1 MAKIRTHKAHGR
13 ETITAVIRDI
23 ASGMSQQDAAKKNGV
38 SGWTVSMWKKK
49 GKLGSLPK
57 GRITKA
63 KIAKVAKAT
72 IVSKAPKA
80 PKALVKASKATGST
94 GLQAEVDALRAA
106 LKALV
111 PASKLAAYKAK
122 LAADAQRTAAAAA
135 AL

>member
-13 ETITAVIRDI
+13 DTITAVIRDI

-63 KIAKVAKAT
+63 KIAKVAKAAK
-72 IVSKAPKA
+72 VSKAPKA
-80 PKALVKASKATGST
+80 SVKASKATGSSD
-94 GLQAEVDALRAA
+94 LQAEVNALRTA

-122 LAADAQRTAAAAA
+122 LAAEAQRATAAAAA
-135 AL
+135 L

>member
-13 ETITAVIRDI
+13 DTITAVIRDI

-63 KIAKVAKAT
+63 KIAKVAIAT
-72 IVSKAPKA
+72 KVSKAPKA
-80 PKALVKASKATGST
+80 SVKASKANSSSD
-94 GLQAEVDALRAA
+94 LQAEVNALRAA

-111 PASKLAAYKAK
+111 PPAKLAGYKAK
-122 LAADAQRTAAAAA
+122 LAAEAQRATAAAAA
-135 AL
+135 L